1 MPTQHE
7 LTQQVNALSEK
18 VALLGQS
25 VALQQEQI
33 KAMTVLAQAS
43 DKEIARIQTKLAMVA
58 GLSSIAGGL
67 LVTFAKSIL
76 HA

>member
-7 LTQQVNALSEK
+7 LTQQISALSEK

-25 VALQQEQI
+25 VALQQDQI
-33 KAMTVLAQAS
+33 RVMTALAQSS

-67 LVTFAKSIL
+67 LVTFVKTLL